1 MFVIGKNSK
10 LLYNLFISG
19 GRIDEFMRFTRALLL
34 GEN

>member
-19 GRIDEFMRFTRALLL
+19 GRIDEFMRLYKGVTAR
-34 GEN
+34 